1 VEWNEAGTNFTHWPI
16 LTADW
21 AGDWNGSE
29 YLNYN
34 YAHFKWSM
42 DQMEAMLARWGAHS
56 AVIGFEPINEP
67 GGSTPLDYLKDYYRR
82 VRKLVERYAPQAYFV
97 FHDSF
102 RFSWDTWKDL
112 FPANDWKMVAVD
124 HHGYLAWGNYDS
136 IDEAC
141 DDFTNGAKEGK
152 NFRDAGC
159 EVWWG
164 EWALATDN
172 CAHWLGGF
180 NDANPNPQ

>member
-1 VEWNEAGTNFTHWPI
+1 MDGAAEQIDQMLDWAAARNISVLLDVHTAIGSQNGFDNGGRAWKVEWNDAGTNFTHWPI

-82 VRKLVERYAPQAYFV
+82 VRKLV
-97 FHDSF
+97 
-102 RFSWDTWKDL
+102 
-112 FPANDWKMVAVD
+112 
-124 HHGYLAWGNYDS
+124 
-136 IDEAC
+136 
-141 DDFTNGAKEGK
+141 
-152 NFRDAGC
+152 
-159 EVWWG
+159 
-164 EWALATDN
+164 
-172 CAHWLGGF
+172 
-180 NDANPNPQ
+180 